1 MKILFF
7 GRRFTYFR
15 NFDSV
20 LRELA
25 SRGHAIHLAVE
36 QETEDG
42 RALVEGLMAA
52 HPAITVG
59 VAPERAQDEWAWI
72 DSRLRHRLE

>member
-7 GRRFTYFR
+7 GRRFTYLR

-25 SRGHAIHLAVE
+25 ARGHAIHLAVE
-36 QETEDG
+36 RETDDG
-42 RALVEGLMAA
+42 RALVEGLIAESA
-52 HPAITVG
+52 NITWG
-59 VAPERAQDEWAWI
+59 IAPERTQDEWAWI
-72 DSRLRHRLE
+72 ASRLPHVL